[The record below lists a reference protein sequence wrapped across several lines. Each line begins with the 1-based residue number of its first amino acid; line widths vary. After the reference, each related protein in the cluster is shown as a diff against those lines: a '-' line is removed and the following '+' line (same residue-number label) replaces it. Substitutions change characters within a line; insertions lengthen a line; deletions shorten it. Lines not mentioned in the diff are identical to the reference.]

1 MTNFAIGRRRFGAR
15 LARAAAAVTVVAAWG
30 ALGAGPALAETV
42 KIGVPIPV
50 TGPFSSDGEVME
62 AGLKLAVEH
71 LNAEGGL
78 LGQQL
83 EMRVFDIG
91 DLTPDKLQA
100 AAANLVDKEQV
111 DVLINGYGG
120 MGPDIPAFC
129 SYALPYIHNDAT
141 SNVVELRNSM
151 DCGNI
156 FMGADR
162 DYNYGQVTFEQIT
175 AMGYEFPSKR
185 LAILHGPFD
194 WELNVADGVA
204 DLAKEAGWEVVLT
217 EEVPFG
223 TKQWS
228 GIVSKLRDA
237 EPSLVYMELLDPAA
251 VNTFITQFVSNPP
264 ENALLYVGYTVSVP
278 AFGEVAKAG
287 LADGVLGMTLSAHR
301 PDPKGEEFVR
311 MWREAYG
318 EDPPFS
324 IAAQIYDE
332 MMMWADAVN
341 AVGAFDDYEAIGNHL
356 LETPYDGISGRFVFN
371 DEQYVYTADDTVP
384 THLLQVQ
391 GSNIV
396 QLMIGTEQHAAF
408 TPPPWLK

>member
-1 MTNFAIGRRRFGAR
+1 MKNIAINSCSFSAHIM
-15 LARAAAAVTVVAAWG
+15 RAATVLAVVATWG
-30 ALGAGPALAETV
+30 IGQAAAESV

-50 TGPFSSDGEVME
+50 TGPFSSDGKVME
-62 AGLKLAVEH
+62 EGLKLAVNH

-78 LGQQL
+78 LGQKL
-83 EMRVFDIG
+83 EMHVFDIG

-129 SYALPYIHNDAT
+129 PYALPYIHNDAT

-151 DCGNI
+151 GCENI
-156 FMGADR
+156 FMGSDR
-162 DYNYGQVTFEQIT
+162 DYNYGQVTFKQMM
-175 AMGYEFPSKR
+175 AMGHEFPSKR
-185 LAILHGPFD
+185 LAIVHGPFD

-204 DLAKEAGWEVVLT
+204 DIAKSAGWEVVLT
-217 EEVPFG
+217 EEVPFD

-237 EPSLVYMELLDPAA
+237 EPSLVYMELLDPAG
-251 VNTFITQFVSNPP
+251 VNTFIKQFVSNPP
-264 ENALLYVGYTVSVP
+264 KNALLYVGYTVSVP

-287 LADGVLGMTLSAHR
+287 LADGVLGMTLSAHQ
-301 PDPKGEEFVR
+301 PDSKGEAFAS

-332 MMMWADAVN
+332 LMMWSDAVN
-341 AVGAFDDYEAIGNHL
+341 AVGSIDDYEAIGKRL
-356 LETPYDGISGRFVFN
+356 LEVPYEGITGRFVFN
-371 DEQYVYTADDTVP
+371 DEHFVHTADDTVP

-391 GSNIV
+391 GSKIV

-408 TPPPWLK
+408 TRPPWVE